1 MKKLGAFIIGMLL
14 IFSIMGMFYPV
25 KGEGQCT
32 PENPC
37 YITQCTMITQSGYYK
52 LANDI
57 VVNDVS
63 QFIPVHAGEDENG
76 LQTYAGKSCVAIYED
91 YVIIDGNGKKIL
103 LNIPMEERPSK
114 VLSAVY
120 VDHEQAEFLI
130 EIKSLVMDGWDVGVD
145 TGINRLRYTVE
156 EIMNPSLEVV
166 GVDHYV
172 TFSIITS
179 QSKTNFLLY
188 NNTIRN
194 TIIGI
199 ALSGYIVSDPSFP
212 LKAGIQSSNLK
223 PLLPVLP
230 RFSGFLENTFEDNIV
245 SVHLSGMAAWSNET
259 TPFLMANNTVR
270 KSYMGVVIH
279 TAIPA
284 VKEFGAFDYL
294 HKSKGPTLVNNEIV
308 NNTQGLTIVASK
320 KVGLINNSVKNN
332 RFGIIIRGEK
342 NLSKVLSEGGEQNG
356 ILNCGLDC
364 LSEYWIGITSNVTI
378 SGNEITN
385 NTWGIAIST
394 AENLT
399 ISGNLIADNRDT
411 YEEVPYTLP
420 NGKEVEA
427 YAVPSF
433 PLYGIG
439 LYLHNVSNSLI
450 ENNELFGNGI
460 GPISPEYFP
469 FCDSCEY
476 IDNMARNHAPLG
488 YIGALID
495 IEGENNTIK
504 GNYIHDNAGIGIY
517 LRSRDELEKNV
528 LVNDYISTIG
538 TDGYFTDFEVKE
550 TTVSGRPV
558 LMVKNAKDVLI
569 NNAGQVFVVNSSNV
583 RIEGLEFQSY
593 KATPVIVSGSSDVE
607 IRAVNAKELEGI
619 AGIYVQDSSGV
630 RITESSFERNYYASI
645 GVKDSKDVLIEGNRF
660 SENFGIPVL
669 ASGVE
674 GLDIRNNEMSSS
686 GGGVVALNIENGR
699 IADNRVHDAVMRKRL
714 LGWSGEYQYDP
725 LFGYYFYATPV
736 FERPYPWLPGIEV
749 GYSPIAT
756 IVVNGTGLEITSNE
770 ILENELAG
778 IHVWNGKNIEITSN
792 GVENN
797 SRGGVILGLP
807 VRTGNSIRV
816 EEVIVRENTFVNNG
830 LSITGDYG
838 STLIDRLL
846 IPEVPLV
853 RNIRVEDNTVN
864 GRPLV
869 YLENEEG
876 VEISNAGQV
885 IAVNST
891 FTVKGLDVPFADLP
905 LLAIDSRVTIED
917 SSFQGRWGVAILRS
931 NASIKNTRVEH
942 GAEWVYYSY
951 QDPVSEKIVNGSTPL
966 LSFGF
971 HLVYSNATL
980 LDVDVV
986 SKVES
991 NSSMTG
997 IDVYAEPT
1005 RLYSP
1010 VSVKISGAKVEN
1022 ELTGI
1027 DVTAQDVEIMYSE
1040 IENSHTAIN
1049 VKAYGKA
1056 TIEGNRISNAIWG
1069 LCISPSRHGQV
1080 IIAENI
1086 IHNVEEA
1093 GINIGGKDDLSNF
1106 NVTGNEVRNSKY
1118 GLLVTVPY
1126 QSMGNGVISNNL
1138 FAENYYGLILGARTM
1153 ENVEVHTNW
1162 LVNNTYGLT
1171 INAEKSEEVTVYN
1184 NYFDN
1189 YRDVY
1194 ISHTLGGVSFNTTV
1208 MPGRNIVGGPLIGG
1222 NYWERYDGTDENF
1235 DGIGDEPYQ
1244 IAYGTYDYLPLIKFK
1259 PKSIGGE
1266 FPIIINEPGY
1276 YRLETDGENL
1286 SMEYAVLINSNN
1298 VLLDGGNHT
1307 LSGKE
1312 LALYGVKVESVENVT
1327 VVNLNLKGWLLAG
1340 IYAENTLNARI
1351 SGNTV
1356 TGNTAEGIDIRNSRG
1371 AEVSYNTIKDL
1382 TGDGVYLKDTV
1393 NSSISH
1399 NTVENAKGSGMELDT
1414 GSAGNLVWGNSISS
1428 SGVGIYLRPG
1438 SKSNVIFS
1446 NLVINNSLGVYVSNS
1461 KFNLIYNNYFDN
1473 ARNVKVLG
1481 NVTNHW
1487 NVTKREGKNI
1497 LGGNLLGG
1505 NYWSELKDCE
1515 DKNLDGF
1522 CDVPYVIDDNNV
1534 DYLPLT
1540 VSSDTKPPEVEIIF
1554 PENTTYY
1561 QNVTEIKVRASD
1573 DHVVEKVMALVD
1585 GSTWITL
1592 EFDGEYYTAKIT
1604 LEEGHHAIE
1613 VYAYDAAGNV
1623 NLTRLEFTVEIKEIK
1638 TSIEDQETA
1647 QLSFAILTYLYYQW
1661 YQKAF
1666 EEFNVLYNS
1675 SAQNL
1680 DNETL
1685 VRIKDFLALAK
1696 KEYRWVEGHY
1706 HSLLQADIGALIHMR
1721 KAYSLH

>member
-1 MKKLGAFIIGMLL
+1 MRRLEAFVIGMLL
-14 IFSIMGMFYPV
+14 VFSIMGTFYPV
-25 KGEGQCT
+25 KGEQQCT
-32 PENPC
+32 PDNPC

-63 QFIPVHAGEDENG
+63 QLIPVNFDNEGNNAG
-76 LQTYAGKSCVAIYED
+76 LSCIAIYSEG
-91 YVIIDGNGKKIL
+91 VIIDGNGRAVTLK
-103 LNIPMEERPSK
+103 IPMEERPPLA
-114 VLSAVY
+114 LSAVY
-120 VDHEQAEFLI
+120 VEGFETFAMEE
-130 EIKSLVMDGWDVGVD
+130 EIRNLVIDGWDVGVD
-145 TGINRLRYTVE
+145 TGVSGLRYTVE
-156 EIMNPSLEVV
+156 DIMNPSLEVV
-166 GVDHYV
+166 YSNHYV
-172 TFSIITS
+172 TFGILPGK
-179 QSKTNFLLY
+179 KTNFLLY

-194 TIIGI
+194 TIVGI
-199 ALSGYIVSDPSFP
+199 AIAGPVVSDP
-212 LKAGIQSSNLK
+212 GIVEGDFFGYLRDA
-223 PLLPVLP
+223 LPT
-230 RFSGFLENTFEDNIV
+230 FSGLVENTFEDNVI
-245 SVHLSGMAAWSNET
+245 SVHIYGVTAGGNVT
-259 TPFLMANNTVR
+259 VPFLIANNTVR
-270 KSYMGVVIH
+270 RSYLGIYILTSV
-279 TAIPA
+279 PA
-284 VKEFGAFDYL
+284 VREVGYFDKL
-294 HKSKGPTLVNNEIV
+294 PMAVGPTLVNNEIV
-308 NNTQGLTIVASK
+308 NNTQGVTIVASK
-320 KVGLINNSVKNN
+320 RVGFINNSVRNN
-332 RFGIIIRGEK
+332 RFGVVVLGEMNISRIILEAREH
-342 NLSKVLSEGGEQNG
+342 EG
-356 ILNCGLDC
+356 ILGCDMDC
-364 LSEYWIGITSNVTI
+364 LSDYWIGITSNVTI

-427 YAVPSF
+427 YAIPSF
-433 PLYGIG
+433 PLHGIG

-460 GPISPEYFP
+460 GPLTLEYFP
-469 FCDSCEY
+469 FCESCEY
-476 IDNMARNHAPLG
+476 IADMARNHAPLG

-495 IEGENNTIK
+495 IEGENNTIRE
-504 GNYIHDNAGIGIY
+504 NYIHDNAGIGIY

-550 TTVSGRPV
+550 TTVNGRPV

-583 RIEGLEFQSY
+583 RIEGLEFQNSR
-593 KATPVIVSGSSDVE
+593 ATPVIVSGSSDVE
-607 IRAVNAKELEGI
+607 IMGINAKELESI

-630 RITESSFERNYYASI
+630 RITESSFNGNYYASI
-645 GVKDSKDVLIEGNRF
+645 GVKGSKDVLIEGNRF

-674 GLDIRNNEMSSS
+674 GLDISNNEMSSS
-686 GGGVVALNIENGR
+686 GGGIVALNIENGR
-699 IADNRVHDAVMRKRL
+699 ITKNEISDAVMRKRL
-714 LGWSGEYQYDP
+714 LGWSGEYYYDP
-725 LFGYYFYATPV
+725 VFGYYFYAVPV
-736 FERPYPWLPGIEV
+736 FERPYPWLPGINV

-756 IVVNGTGLEITSNE
+756 IAVNGTGMEITSNE

-778 IHVWNGKNIEITSN
+778 IHVWNGKNVKITSN
-792 GVENN
+792 RVENN

-807 VRTGNSIRV
+807 VRTGKNIRV
-816 EEVIVRENTFVNNG
+816 EKVIVRGNTFVNNG

-838 STLIDRLL
+838 STFIDRLL

-891 FTVKGLDVPFADLP
+891 FTVKGLDVAFTDLP

-951 QDPVSEKIVNGSTPL
+951 QDPVSEKIVNESTPL

-1027 DVTAQDVEIMYSE
+1027 DVTAQDVEVLYSE
-1040 IENSHTAIN
+1040 VKNSNTAIN

-1056 TIEGNRISNAIWG
+1056 TIKGNWISNATWG
-1069 LCISPSRHGQV
+1069 LCISPSKHEKV

-1093 GINIGGKDDLSNF
+1093 GINIGGKDDLSSF

-1126 QSMGNGVISNNL
+1126 QGMGDGVISNNL
-1138 FAENYYGLILGARTM
+1138 FAENYYGLTLGARSI
-1153 ENVEVHTNW
+1153 ENVELHTNW

-1194 ISHTLGGVSFNTTV
+1194 MSHTLGGVSFNTTV
-1208 MPGRNIVGGPLIGG
+1208 RPGRNIVGGPLIGG
-1222 NYWERYDGTDENF
+1222 NYWERYHGTDENF

-1259 PKSIGGE
+1259 PEPIGGE

-1286 SMEYAVLINSNN
+1286 SMEYAVLINASN

-1340 IYAENTLNARI
+1340 IYAENTAKIRI

-1356 TGNTAEGIDIRNSRG
+1356 TGNTAEGVDVRNSRG

-1399 NTVENAKGSGMELDT
+1399 NTLENAKGSGVELDT

-1438 SKSNVIFS
+1438 SRSNVIFS

-1540 VSSDTKPPEVEIIF
+1540 VSSDTKPPEVEIIS

-1604 LEEGHHAIE
+1604 LGEGHHAIE

-1623 NLTRLEFTVEIKEIK
+1623 NSTGVEFTVVVK
-1638 TSIEDQETA
+1638 TASSWQGTA
-1647 QLSFAILTYLYYQW
+1647 QVSFVALTYIYYQW
-1661 YQKAF
+1661 YHRTL

-1685 VRIKDFLALAK
+1685 ARIKDLLVLAK
-1696 KEYRWVEGHY
+1696 KEYLWVEEHCPN
-1706 HSLLQADIGALIHMR
+1706 LTAADVRAFIHMR
-1721 KAYSLH
+1721 KAYIYIKKALELLGAP